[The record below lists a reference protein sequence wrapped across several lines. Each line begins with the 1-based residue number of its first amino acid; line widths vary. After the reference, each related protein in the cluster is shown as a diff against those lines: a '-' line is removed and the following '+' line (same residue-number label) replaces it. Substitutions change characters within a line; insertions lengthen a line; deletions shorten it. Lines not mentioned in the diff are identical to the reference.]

1 MLQKHGIRCGVYHAG
16 LSARQRNETQ
26 DDFINDRIEVVCAT
40 IAFGM
45 GIDKSNVRWVI
56 HYNLP
61 KSIESFYQEIGR
73 AGRDGMASDTILFY
87 SLGDLILLTKFATE
101 SNQQNINLEN

>member
-1 MLQKHGIRCGVYHAG
+1 MSRSKTETVAQMLQKHGIRCGVYHAG
-16 LSARQRNETQ
+16 LSARQRDETQ

-61 KSIESFYQEIGR
+61 KSIESFLSGNRPCRTRRHAKRHYPVLLIG
-73 AGRDGMASDTILFY
+73 
-87 SLGDLILLTKFATE
+87 
-101 SNQQNINLEN
+101 